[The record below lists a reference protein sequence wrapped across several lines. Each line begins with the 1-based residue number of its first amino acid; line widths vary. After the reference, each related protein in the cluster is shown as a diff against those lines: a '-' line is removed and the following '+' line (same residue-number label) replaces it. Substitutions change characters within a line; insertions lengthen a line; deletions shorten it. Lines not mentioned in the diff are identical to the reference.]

1 MTIGRETDLHTFMN
15 ELTKYR
21 KITVERSFSL
31 WNDFV
36 SLFFPVVCASCGKN
50 LYRNENSICTYCQY
64 HLPKSN
70 FHLTNDNPVAKIFWG
85 RINIESA
92 SAFYAFNKGGKVQEL
107 IHQLKYKGQQQ
118 VGVSLG
124 KLYGYE
130 LRNSIDFKDVDVII
144 PVPLHAKKQRKR
156 GYNQSTCFA
165 EGLAQTMHLTVDST
179 VLFRSAAS
187 ETQTKKS
194 RFTRWKNVESIFYLQ
209 NEQRITDLHILLV
222 DDVITTGA
230 TLEAC
235 AQTLLKVKGVKVSIA
250 TIAYASH

>member
-1 MTIGRETDLHTFMN
+1 MN
-15 ELTKYR
+15 GITKYR
-21 KITVERSFSL
+21 KITSEKIFNL

-36 SLFFPVVCASCGKN
+36 SLFFPVICVACGKN
-50 LYRNENSICTYCQY
+50 LYKNENSICTYCLY

-85 RINIESA
+85 RINIQSA
-92 SAFYAFNKGGKVQEL
+92 ASFYAFNKGGKVQQL
-107 IHQLKYKGQQQ
+107 IHQLKYKGQQH

-130 LRNSIDFKDVDVII
+130 LRNSIDFKNIDIII

-156 GYNQSTCFA
+156 GYNQSVCFA
-165 EGLAQTMHLTVDST
+165 EGLAQTMQLTVDST

-194 RFTRWKNVESIFYLQ
+194 RFTRWKNVESIFHTQ
-209 NEQRITDLHILLV
+209 NEQRIAHKHLLLV

-235 AQTLLKVKGVKVSIA
+235 AQALLKTDGVKVSIA
-250 TIAYASH
+250 TIAYASN

>member
-1 MTIGRETDLHTFMN
+1 MN
-15 ELTKYR
+15 AITKYR
-21 KITVERSFSL
+21 KITLERSINL

-36 SLFFPVVCASCGKN
+36 SLFFPVICVSCGKS
-50 LYRNENSICTYCQY
+50 LFKNENSICTYCLY

-70 FHLTNDNPVAKIFWG
+70 FHLVNDNPVAKIFWG

-92 SAFYAFNKGGKVQEL
+92 AAFYTFNKGGRVQHL

-130 LRNSIDFKDVDVII
+130 LRENNAFKGIDVII

-156 GYNQSTCFA
+156 GYNQSMCFA
-165 EGLAQTMHLTVDST
+165 EGLAETMHLTVDSDS
-179 VLFRSAAS
+179 LFRSIAS

-194 RFTRWKNVESIFYLQ
+194 RFTRWKNVESIFYTK
-209 NEQRITDLHILLV
+209 NEEPLTGKHILLV

-235 AQTLLKVKGVKVSIA
+235 AQTLLKINGVKVSIA
-250 TIAYASH
+250 TIAYASN

>member
-1 MTIGRETDLHTFMN
+1 MN
-15 ELTKYR
+15 AITKYR
-21 KITVERSFSL
+21 KITLERSFNV

-36 SLFFPVVCASCGKN
+36 SLFFPVTCMACGKS
-50 LYRNENSICTYCQY
+50 LFKNENSICTWCSY

-70 FHLTNDNPVAKIFWG
+70 FHLINDNPVAKIFWG
-85 RINIESA
+85 RINIHA
-92 SAFYAFNKGGKVQEL
+92 AAAFYTFNKGGRVQHL
-107 IHQLKYKGQQQ
+107 IHQLKYKGQQH

-130 LRNSIDFKDVDVII
+130 LRNSVDFKGIDIII
-144 PVPLHAKKQRKR
+144 PVPLHSKKQRKR

-165 EGLAQTMHLTVDST
+165 QGLAETMGLTVNST

-194 RFTRWKNVESIFYLQ
+194 RFTRWKNVERIFYTK
-209 NEQRITDLHILLV
+209 NEEQLTDKHILLV

-235 AQTLLKVKGVKVSIA
+235 AQALLKTQGVKVSIA
-250 TIAYASH
+250 TIAYASN

>member
-1 MTIGRETDLHTFMN
+1 MN

-21 KITVERSFSL
+21 KITLEKSFNL

-36 SLFFPVVCASCGKN
+36 SLFFPVTCVSCGKA
-50 LYRNENSICTYCQY
+50 LYRNENNICTYCLY

-70 FHLTNDNPVAKIFWG
+70 FHLSNDNPVAKIFWG
-85 RINIESA
+85 RINIRSA
-92 SAFYAFNKGGKVQEL
+92 AAFYTFNKGGKVQQL

-118 VGVSLG
+118 VGISLG

-130 LRNSIDFKDVDVII
+130 LRNCLDFNGIDVII
-144 PVPLHAKKQRKR
+144 PVPLHAKRQRKR
-156 GYNQSTCFA
+156 GYNQSACFA
-165 EGLAQTMHLTVDST
+165 EGLAETMQLAIDST

-187 ETQTKKS
+187 ETQTKKT
-194 RFTRWKNVESIFYLQ
+194 RFTRWKNVESIFYVK
-209 NEQRITDLHILLV
+209 NEHQILNKHILLV

-235 AQTLLKVKGVKVSIA
+235 AQVLLKVNGVKVSVA
-250 TIAYASH
+250 TIAYASN